1 MENVQIASQGIIWM
15 KIVSVRNYLIIA
27 WMLIS
32 TDTVLIVKM
41 AMISL
46 MMECAKNK
54 IMTIVMPMTII
65 VARAVQRF
73 VKNVLKVII

>member
-1 MENVQIASQGIIWM
+1 MENVQIASQDIIWI
-15 KIVSVRNYLIIA
+15 KIVSVNNYLIIA
-27 WMLIS
+27 RMLIS
-32 TDTVLIVKM
+32 MATVLIVKM

-46 MMECAKNK
+46 TMECAKNK
-54 IMTIVMPMTII
+54 IMTIVMPMTMI